1 MEARV
6 EHLVKRGNLEV
17 FEQEVP
23 AGEAPTAN
31 VIPEVDAAMEVDEE
45 VKAPAAVAD
54 TGGVRR
60 MVKYC
65 E

>member
-1 MEARV
+1 MEARI

-23 AGEAPTAN
+23 AGEEPIMK
-31 VIPEVDAAMEVDEE
+31 VIPEADAVMEVDEE
-45 VKAPAAVAD
+45 AKAAEAVPSA
-54 TGGVRR
+54 GGTRR
-60 MVKYC
+60 IVKYC

>member
-23 AGEAPTAN
+23 AGEAPVAN

-45 VKAPAAVAD
+45 GKDAAAVPA
-54 TGGVRR
+54 TGGIKR
-60 MVKYC
+60 MIKYC